1 MKKTALV
8 LAAAA
13 ALGTLGFSAGTQAMP
28 IGSGAPTVEK
38 QTEANIE
45 TVSHRRY
52 WRGHRHGRWHRHHHD
67 DGWRYGGAFLGGVL
81 IGSALN
87 DAYDDGYYY
96 DDPPPRRYRYRVAD
110 DHVAYCLDR
119 YRSYD
124 VRTDTFRGYDG
135 YRHRCN
141 SPYD

>member
-1 MKKTALV
+1 MRKTALA

-13 ALGTLGFSAGTQAMP
+13 ALGMLGLSAGAQAMP
-28 IGSGAPTVEK
+28 LGSGAPTVEK
-38 QTEANIE
+38 QTQANIE
-45 TVSHRRY
+45 TVSHRR
-52 WRGHRHGRWHRHHHD
+52 WRHGRWHRHHHD
-67 DGWRYGGAFLGGVL
+67 GDGWRYGGAFLGGVL

-87 DAYDDGYYY
+87 NAYYDDYYY

-124 VRTDTFRGYDG
+124 VETDSFLGYDG

>member
-13 ALGTLGFSAGTQAMP
+13 ALGTLGLSWSAQALP
-28 IGSGAPTVEK
+28 LGSGAPTVEK
-38 QTEANIE
+38 QTKANIE
-45 TVSHRRY
+45 TVSHRRH
-52 WRGHRHGRWHRHHHD
+52 WRGHRWRHRHHD
-67 DGWRYGGAFLGGVL
+67 GDGWRYGGAFLGGVL

-87 DAYDDGYYY
+87 NAYYDDYY
-96 DDPPPRRYRYRVAD
+96 DDPPPRRYGYRVAD

-124 VRTDTFRGYDG
+124 VETDSFLGYDG